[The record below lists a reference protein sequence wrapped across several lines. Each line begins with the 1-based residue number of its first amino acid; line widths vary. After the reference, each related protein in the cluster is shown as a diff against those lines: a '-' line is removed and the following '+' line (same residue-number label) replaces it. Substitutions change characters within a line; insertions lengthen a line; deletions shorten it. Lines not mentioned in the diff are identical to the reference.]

1 MSNTRNMNKDKDT
14 AFPKLSSVNYDAIM
28 DRQVGDKRFEREK
41 AHKDNNL
48 ATSSSSTVSSTFDA
62 FQRMAAGLD
71 GRTLAD
77 KMSDPNRPTWE
88 QYKKENESKLDLVG
102 NEVRK
107 MVEYRAELDRER
119 DNRLKGRKRDM
130 FVEDSDEE
138 DERRSSKKQKKDKD
152 KKKHK
157 KHKKQKDD
165 KAKDNKDSGR
175 DGKDKSRKKKRSS
188 DDSDGDSSGS
198 DSRSS
203 S

>member
-1 MSNTRNMNKDKDT
+1 MNKDKDT

-138 DERRSSKKQKKDKD
+138 SERRSKKQKKEKD

-165 KAKDNKDSGR
+165 KAKDNKDSGK